1 MLRLAEDNRAD
12 AQGATPGDFQSGVG
26 VHVRGRRLQLGADAE
41 SERQLSWCRMSRGS
55 SVSVLPKTG
64 EKKPYLQALMTSR
77 GNFNRS
83 IKIELRNSLKNT
95 RFSAA
100 C

>member
-1 MLRLAEDNRAD
+1 MLRMAEDNRAD

-26 VHVRGRRLQLGADAE
+26 VHVRGRRLQFGTDAE
-41 SERQLSWCRMSRGS
+41 SERQLGWCRMSRGS

-64 EKKPYLQALMTSR
+64 EKMPYLQALMSLR
-77 GNFNRS
+77 GSFSRS
-83 IKIELRNSLKNT
+83 IKIGLRDSRKNI